1 MLTFLNLPTTPTVL
15 NPRLRPVT
23 ALDGLY
29 LTTTPPSSDDANA
42 TTTLGVYSNPSTPST
57 PQIKFHPVRNPDTS
71 LWELHTAGE
80 TTLAVLGANG
90 LLDFASLSDPAATT
104 ETLPEGTLLDWT
116 SFSLDSEAGGGSG
129 MVDYAGTVG
138 RWVAFPTSHDPGAV
152 RGGEGDGEMAWIVKW
167 RNSESFFS
175 LFFSRRVD
183 CCCCWGGWC

>member
-1 MLTFLNLPTTPTVL
+1 LPTFLSLPTTLLT
-15 NPRLRPVT
+15 PRLRT
-23 ALDGLY
+23 ITSLDGLY
-29 LTTTPPSSDDANA
+29 LTNTPSSNNNNDN

-57 PQIKFHPVRNPDTS
+57 PQIKFHPVYNPDTK

-90 LLDFASLSDPAATT
+90 VLDFASLSDPEATT

-116 SFSLDSEAGGGSG
+116 SFSLGEEADGGV
-129 MVDYAGTVG
+129 VDYAGTEG

-152 RGGEGDGEMAWIVKW
+152 VGGEGDGEMGWSVKW

-175 LFFSRRVD
+175 FLLSSFY
-183 CCCCWGGWC
+183 CCCWGGGVEETAD